1 MAKPK
6 KKRVIRFDPEAT
18 YFKPRG
24 VPLSILEEVVLA
36 LEELEAI
43 RLTDFEDFN
52 QTKAA
57 EKMKISQPTFNR
69 ILTSA
74 HKKIGEALVLGKAI
88 KIEGGDYIMPAGIGF
103 GRGMGRGAGLGGG
116 RRRMGGPYAAGPGGT
131 CVCTNQDCKREV
143 PHRAGVPCF
152 QQKCPKCGSPM
163 VRRQ

>member
-69 ILTSA
+69 ILTLA

-88 KIEGGDYIMPAGIGF
+88 KIEGGDYVMPAGIGF
-103 GRGMGRGAGLGGG
+103 GRKNVPSVVVQWSERG
-116 RRRMGGPYAAGPGGT
+116 
-131 CVCTNQDCKREV
+131 D
-143 PHRAGVPCF
+143 
-152 QQKCPKCGSPM
+152 
-163 VRRQ
+163 